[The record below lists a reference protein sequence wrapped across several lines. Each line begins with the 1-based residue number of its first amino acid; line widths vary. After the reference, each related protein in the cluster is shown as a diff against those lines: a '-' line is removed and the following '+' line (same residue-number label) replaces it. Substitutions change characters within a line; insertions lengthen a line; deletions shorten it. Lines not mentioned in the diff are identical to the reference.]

1 MTFSIYITDD
11 ESYFQLDADFYI
23 RTDDEESSNTDWEE
37 LMKRWVNRQVKGQV
51 IRKRGQR
58 LNLYIEYVGVV

>member
-11 ESYFQLDADFYI
+11 ESYFQFDADFYI
-23 RTDDEESSNTDWEE
+23 RIDDEESSNTDWEE

>member
-11 ESYFQLDADFYI
+11 ESYFQFDVDFYI